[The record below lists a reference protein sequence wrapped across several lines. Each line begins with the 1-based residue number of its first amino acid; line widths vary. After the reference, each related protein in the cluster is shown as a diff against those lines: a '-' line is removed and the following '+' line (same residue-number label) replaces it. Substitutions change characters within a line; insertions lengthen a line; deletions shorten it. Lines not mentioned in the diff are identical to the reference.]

1 MRFPNTLRGG
11 SLGNFTVSLAGGGYR
26 EGVGLFSLKSIEKFP
41 YEISLFIFCLFFGFV
56 KESRREES
64 EDFCFISFGCDFWF
78 KSMKKFYERSIF

>member
-11 SLGNFTVSLAGGGYR
+11 SLDNLTVNLAGGGFR
-26 EGVGLFSLKSIEKFP
+26 DGVGLFSLKSILKFP
-41 YEISLFIFCLFFGFV
+41 LSVVKNSLLISCLFFGFV

-64 EDFCFISFGCDFWF
+64 EDCCFISFGWF